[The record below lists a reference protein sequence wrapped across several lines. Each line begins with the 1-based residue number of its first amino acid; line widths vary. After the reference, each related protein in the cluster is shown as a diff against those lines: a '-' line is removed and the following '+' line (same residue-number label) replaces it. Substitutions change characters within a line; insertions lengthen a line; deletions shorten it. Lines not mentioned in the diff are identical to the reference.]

1 MPGTPAGDVQG
12 AHRRGR
18 PRAAANRHVY
28 EDLLAT
34 CETLLVESGQHGIS
48 QKKLAVR
55 AGTTEAMIQYYF
67 GGKDGLLIALM
78 ERAVGRVQAGLA
90 ALEAELPSLPGN
102 PTRHLV
108 ERLDALYHAE
118 TATTK
123 LWLSEQ
129 AGRSA
134 VTESYVSRLAL
145 KTHARIKRIIGMLTK
160 AGVYAPGV
168 PLDLI
173 VFTLVSMIVAP
184 IWQSAVL
191 PARGLEETMQRP
203 GAWVDYLTGLIDAQ
217 LRPAVTDASRRS
229 PRSSGQ

>member
-78 ERAVGRVQAGLA
+78 
-90 ALEAELPSLPGN
+90 EAELPSLPGN